1 MLDCSCHPPLP
12 LAGAYRFAPDPISKR
27 KRKKIAENPQDKPLR
42 AVVRF
47 AILGVSPSDILGF
60 SAANLSRDRGRMGG
74 MAVGIGWPP
83 PGGHGQGPLKTLIE
97 GWARHG
103 QENYYAPTAGAE
115 ETGGRGLATTH
126 TGKG

>member
-1 MLDCSCHPPLP
+1 M
-12 LAGAYRFAPDPISKR
+12 A
-27 KRKKIAENPQDKPLR
+27 DKPLR

-47 AILGVSPSDILGF
+47 AILGVSPSDILV
-60 SAANLSRDRGRMGG
+60 SAPLTYREIAGEWEEWLWALDGHPLGG
-74 MAVGIGWPP
+74 MAKA
-83 PGGHGQGPLKTLIE
+83 PLKTLIE

-126 TGKG
+126 TGKGCVMAN